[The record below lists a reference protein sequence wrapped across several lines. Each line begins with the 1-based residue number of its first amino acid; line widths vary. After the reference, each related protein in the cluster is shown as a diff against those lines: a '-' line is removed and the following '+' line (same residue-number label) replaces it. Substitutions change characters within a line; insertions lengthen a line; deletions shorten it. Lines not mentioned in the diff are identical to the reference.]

1 MTTLGHLFGLTG
13 LSIRQKLIRV
23 MMMTSVAS
31 ILLACLAFVVYEVTA
46 FRAQVESELASVAQV
61 IGANTTAALSFD
73 DARAA
78 NDTLAAL
85 RAEPRVIAARLFNH
99 EGRPFA
105 DYRPE
110 NGKAPLPA
118 TLEEAERSVSGVK
131 VLRRILL
138 RDDLLGY
145 IYIEADGS
153 EIKRRIIRYLAIA
166 IAVLVAGSTLALGLS
181 AFLQGVISR
190 PLLALANTAEEVAV
204 HRDYS
209 LRAIKESNDETG
221 QVIDRF
227 NEMLSQIQARDLA
240 LREAHRVLETRVDER
255 TMALKAKIEE
265 QRRTEE
271 ELVVARDAAEAA
283 SRAKSAFLA
292 TMSHELRTPLNAIIG
307 YSEMLQEEAADSGET
322 ESNEDLAK
330 ITSAGRHLLALI
342 NDILDLSKI
351 EAGRMELS
359 VEAVELPRLLREVAA
374 SVRPLVEKNNNTLT
388 LDVDADVPV
397 IRGDAMRVRQVILN
411 LVSNATKFTE
421 RGTINV
427 HVHRD
432 PHWVFIDVRDTGIGM
447 TAGEVSR
454 LFREFTQADASTTR
468 RYGGSGLG
476 LAISQRLCRM
486 MGGQITVQSAK
497 GQGSVFTVNLP
508 ISGPPSAP
516 SNEGTSP
523 LPEVVNV

>member
-1 MTTLGHLFGLTG
+1 MNLLTG

-23 MMMTSVAS
+23 MMMTSVSS
-31 ILLACLAFVVYEVTA
+31 ILLTCLAFVFYEVTS

-78 NDTLAAL
+78 NETLSAL

-99 EGRPFA
+99 DGKPFA
-105 DYRPE
+105 EYRPE
-110 NGKAPLPA
+110 NGRARLPES
-118 TLEEAERSVSGVK
+118 LDEAEQLASGFK

-138 RDDLLGY
+138 HDDLIGY
-145 IYIEADGS
+145 IYIEADAG
-153 EIKRRIIRYLAIA
+153 EIQRRIIRYVAIA
-166 IAVLVAGSTLALGLS
+166 IAVLIAGSTLAFALS

-190 PLLALANTAEEVAV
+190 PLLALANTAEDVAV

-209 LRAIKESNDETG
+209 LRAVKESNDETG

-255 TMALKAKIEE
+255 TMALKSKIEE

-271 ELVVARDAAEAA
+271 ALVVARDAAEAA

-307 YSEMLQEEAADSGET
+307 YSEMLQEEAADKGET
-322 ESNEDLAK
+322 DSTADLVK
-330 ITSAGRHLLALI
+330 ITTAGRHLLALI

-351 EAGRMELS
+351 EAGRMEMTFEPL
-359 VEAVELPRLLREVAA
+359 ELPRLLRDVAA
-374 SVRPLVEKNNNTLT
+374 SVRPLVEKNKNTLS
-388 LDVDADVPV
+388 LDIDADLPS
-397 IRGDAMRVRQVILN
+397 IMGDAMRVRQVLLN

-421 RGTINV
+421 RGSI
-427 HVHRD
+427 HVRAHREAG
-432 PHWVFIDVRDTGIGM
+432 WVLIDVRDTGIGM
-447 TAGEVSR
+447 TPDEMTR
-454 LFREFTQADASTTR
+454 LFHEFTQADASTTR
-468 RYGGSGLG
+468 KYGGSGLG

-486 MGGQITVQSAK
+486 MGGQITVQSTK
-497 GQGSVFTVNLP
+497 GQGSVFTVALP
-508 ISGPPSAP
+508 LSGPSQTPAP
-516 SNEGTSP
+516 QDVPAAS
-523 LPEVVNV
+523 EVLNV